1 MYYPQHTPAHKA
13 AADMKELGVKLV
25 SECSGA
31 SVSQLEAAAAQAQAP
46 ACAAQ
51 PGSAS
56 VPDMPSLPH
65 MSAIASDWFAQ
76 SLVSSF
82 FPTNSLHFPNPEAS
96 IFSLLMSPPVRPRPL
111 PLSRPVPFSPNFVT
125 RRRTSACFPLRRQLL
140 QPRRPWERAR

>member
-31 SVSQLEAAAAQAQAP
+31 SVSQLEAAAAQAP
-46 ACAAQ
+46 PSAAQ
-51 PGSAS
+51 PGSLS

-82 FPTNSLHFPNPEAS
+82 FPANSLHFPNAEAS
-96 IFSLLMSPPVRPRPL
+96 IFSLLMSQPVRPRPL
-111 PLSRPVPFSPNFVT
+111 PLSRPYALSLNFVT
-125 RRRTSACFPLRRQLL
+125 RRRTSACLTLRRQLL